1 MREVEC
7 EGSKVGG
14 QCYER
19 VLNVRIAVVFDS
31 SSVRISSSMGMKNV
45 RARE

>member
-1 MREVEC
+1 VREVEC

-14 QCYER
+14 QCCER

-31 SSVRISSSMGMKNV
+31 SSVRIASSMGMKNV

>member
-1 MREVEC
+1 MREVQC

-31 SSVRISSSMGMKNV
+31 SSVRIESSMSMKIV

>member
-1 MREVEC
+1 MRGVEC
-7 EGSKVGG
+7 GGSKVGG
-14 QCYER
+14 QCCER

-31 SSVRISSSMGMKNV
+31 SSVRIASSMSMKIV